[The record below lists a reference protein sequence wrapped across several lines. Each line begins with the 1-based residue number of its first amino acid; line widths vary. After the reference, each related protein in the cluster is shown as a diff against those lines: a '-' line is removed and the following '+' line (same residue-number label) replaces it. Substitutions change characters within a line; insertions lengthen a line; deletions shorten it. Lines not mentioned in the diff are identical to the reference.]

1 MNKYALIMMALCEE
15 RWAIEQA
22 KMQMILDFMSEQ
34 TAGIKFDAA
43 EIEARIGKGQE
54 KAVARQEGAV
64 AIIPIRGVIA
74 NRMSMLDDISGGTSS
89 EGLGRAIQSAVRDE
103 GIKAI
108 VFDVDSPGGAVS
120 GATEISQMIY
130 DARGI
135 KPIVA
140 HVNARAA
147 SKAYW
152 IASAADEI
160 VVTASGA
167 VGSIGV
173 LGVHDDLSGAME
185 KAGIKKTIISAGKFK
200 ADGNPFAPLGDDVR
214 DRIQSSVD
222 AAYDSFV
229 RDVARNRNV
238 SLAAVREGFGQGDMV
253 DAAQAVAEGM
263 ADRVGS
269 LEETLQRFGA
279 SQFASSSVP
288 SRKKAFASERQ
299 KRALSL

>member
-1 MNKYALIMMALCEE
+1 MNKYAMIMTALAEE
-15 RWAIEQA
+15 RWAIEQS
-22 KMQMILDFMSEQ
+22 KMQMILDFMADQS
-34 TAGIKFDAA
+34 AGIKYDAG

-54 KAVARQEGAV
+54 KAVARQEGSV
-64 AIIPIRGVIA
+64 ALIPIRGVIS
-74 NRMSMLDDISGGTSS
+74 NRMSMFDDISGGTSS
-89 EGLGRAIQSAVRDE
+89 EGLGRAIQAAIHDE
-103 GIKAI
+103 RVKAI
-108 VFDVDSPGGAVS
+108 VFDVDSPGGSVS
-120 GATEISQMIY
+120 GATEISQMIH
-130 DARGI
+130 DARGT

-160 VVTASGA
+160 VVTASGS

-173 LGVHDDLSGAME
+173 LGVHDDLSGALE
-185 KAGIKKTIISAGKFK
+185 QAGIKKTIISAGKFK
-200 ADGNPFAPLGDDVR
+200 ADGNPFAPLADDVR
-214 DRIQSSVD
+214 TRIQSSVD

-253 DAAQAVAEGM
+253 DAVDAVAQGM
-263 ADRVGS
+263 ADRIGS

-279 SQFASSSVP
+279 SQFSATATP
-288 SRKKAFASERQ
+288 SRKKAFAGERE
-299 KRALSL
+299 KRALGL